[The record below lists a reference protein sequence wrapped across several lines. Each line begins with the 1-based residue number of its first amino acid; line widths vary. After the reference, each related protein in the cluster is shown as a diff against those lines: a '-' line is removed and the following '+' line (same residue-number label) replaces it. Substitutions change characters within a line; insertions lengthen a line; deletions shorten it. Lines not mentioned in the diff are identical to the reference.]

1 MNLRVVRPR
10 KLWFRFV
17 AWFDGLVVVALVVA
31 ALALHTMNEQA
42 LEAASERNLASTA
55 LERASQAILT
65 APYAVLSLLVYD
77 DNTQVG
83 RDAPVLFRDA
93 VREAK
98 RSLDE
103 AARLA
108 PEHAARIEEL
118 KSRFEVVAEQAEIP
132 LAIGNAAPGLTRGAS
147 LTATDLAQ
155 LASGAHLAAET
166 EVQMRSLAQDV
177 RALDAA
183 LIEANSRAATGL
195 EARSDAALLT
205 MVATGLAVLG
215 YFRASGEKRAVA
227 RLLSRRRRREELLA
241 VERDHPGGERLS
253 APSGKGRVRKPLT
266 ASPGP
271 YPGSAESQR
280 GSRQD
285 TPA

>member
-1 MNLRVVRPR
+1 MNLRAVRPR
-10 KLWFRFV
+10 KLWLRFV
-17 AWFDGLVVVALVVA
+17 AWFDGIVVVALVVA
-31 ALALHTMNEQA
+31 ALALHMINEQA
-42 LEAASERNLASTA
+42 LEAESDRNLASTA

-65 APYAVLSLLVYD
+65 APYAVLSLLEYD
-77 DNTQVG
+77 DNTQAG
-83 RDAPVLFRDA
+83 REAPVLFRDA
-93 VREAK
+93 VRAAK

-103 AARLA
+103 AARTA

-118 KSRFEVVAEQAEIP
+118 KSRFEVLAEQAEIP
-132 LAIGNAAPGLTRGAS
+132 LGIGNATPGLTRGAS
-147 LTATDLAQ
+147 LTARDLAQ
-155 LASGAHLAAET
+155 LAAGARLAAET
-166 EVQMRSLAQDV
+166 DIQMRSLAQDV
-177 RALDAA
+177 SGLDAA

-215 YFRASGEKRAVA
+215 YFRVSGEKRAVA

-241 VERDHPGGERLS
+241 VEKNESGGEGS
-253 APSGKGRVRKPLT
+253 APFGKDRFRTALT

-271 YPGSAESQR
+271 YPGSAGSQR
-280 GSRQD
+280 GSRQG